1 MKVKHNK
8 KRNTAF
14 LYECLTRQIT
24 SDVLSNVEPSPALAI
39 VKEFFKPTT
48 ILGKELVLY
57 KALTSKKLKNEGKIN
72 YLVDSVLRERKKL
85 KYNEMRRAKYNLVK
99 KITEKYE
106 LKDFFRTRIS
116 NFKDIASVYKLFEI
130 QTNSNPFEETEIR
143 FVVMENLKDKGTP
156 KSEKQSVVEKFEK
169 ESKDLRLLSY
179 KILVDKFNQKY
190 SNLNESQRDLLKT
203 YINNISNTSTLKE
216 FMANEITTLK
226 DKISKIH
233 PKIDDKVVSIKLK
246 ECLNVLKKLNKGN
259 VVNEEQLITM
269 MRFYSLLD
277 EINEAVDKS

>member
-1 MKVKHNK
+1 MIKHNK
-8 KRNTAF
+8 VKNTAF

-57 KALTSKKLKNEGKIN
+57 KALTSKKLKNENKIN
-72 YLVDSVLRERKKL
+72 YLVDSVLRERTKL
-85 KYNEMRRAKYNLVK
+85 NYSELRRGKYNLIK
-99 KITEKYE
+99 KITEHYE

-143 FVVMENLKDKGTP
+143 FVVMENLKDKDTP

-277 EINEAVDKS
+277 EIKEAVDKS

>member
-1 MKVKHNK
+1 MIKHNK
-8 KRNTAF
+8 IKNTGF

-24 SDVLSNVEPSPALAI
+24 SDVLSNIEPSPALKI

-48 ILGKELVLY
+48 ILGKELLLY
-57 KALTSKKLKNEGKIN
+57 KALTTKKLKTETKIN
-72 YLVDSVLRERKKL
+72 YLLDSVLRERAKL
-85 KYNEMRRAKYNLVK
+85 NFSELRRAKYNLVK
-99 KITEKYE
+99 TIVEKYD
-106 LKDFFRTRIS
+106 LKDFFRTRIG
-116 NFKDIASVYKLFEI
+116 NYKDLASVYKLFET
-130 QTNSNPFEETEIR
+130 QHNSNPFEETEIR
-143 FVVMENLKDKGTP
+143 FVVAENLKDVNTP
-156 KSEKQSVVEKFEK
+156 TKQKQSVIEKYAK

-190 SNLNESQRDLLKT
+190 SNLNESQRDLLQA
-203 YINNISNTSTLKE
+203 YINNISNTSTLKD
-216 FMANEITTLK
+216 FMAEEISKLKNEIL
-226 DKISKIH
+226 KIH

-277 EINEAVDKS
+277 EINAAVNKS

>member
-1 MKVKHNK
+1 MIKHNK
-8 KRNTAF
+8 IKNTAF

-24 SDVLSNVEPSPALAI
+24 SDVLSNNDPSPALAI

-72 YLVDSVLRERKKL
+72 YLVDSVLRERAKL
-85 KYNEMRRAKYNLVK
+85 NYSEMRRAKYNLVK
-99 KITEKYE
+99 KITEKYD

-116 NFKDIASVYKLFEI
+116 NYRDIASVYKLFEI
-130 QTNSNPFEETEIR
+130 QHNSNPFEETEIR
-143 FVVMENLKDKGTP
+143 FVVMENLKEKDAP
-156 KSEKQSVVEKFEK
+156 KSNKQSVVEKFQK

-190 SNLNESQRDLLKT
+190 SNLNESQRDLLKA
-203 YINNISNTSTLKE
+203 YINNISNTSTLKD
-216 FMANEITTLK
+216 FMAEEISKLKNEIL
-226 DKISKIH
+226 KIH

-277 EINEAVDKS
+277 EINAAVNKS

>member
-1 MKVKHNK
+1 MIKHNK
-8 KRNTAF
+8 VKNTAF

-24 SDVLSNVEPSPALAI
+24 SDVLSNVDPSPALAI

-116 NFKDIASVYKLFEI
+116 NYKDIASVYKLFEI
-130 QTNSNPFEETEIR
+130 QQNSNPFEETEIR
-143 FVVMENLKDKGTP
+143 FVVMESLKEKDVP
-156 KSEKQSVVEKFEK
+156 KSNKQSVVEKFQK

-190 SNLNESQRDLLKT
+190 SNLNESQRDLLKA
-203 YINNISNTSTLKE
+203 YINNISNTSTLKD
-216 FMANEITTLK
+216 FMGEEISKLKNEIL
-226 DKISKIH
+226 KIH

-259 VVNEEQLITM
+259 IVNEEQLITM

-277 EINEAVDKS
+277 EINAAVNKS

>member
-1 MKVKHNK
+1 MIKHNK
-8 KRNTAF
+8 VKNTAF

-57 KALTSKKLKNEGKIN
+57 KALTSKKLKNENKIN
-72 YLVDSVLRERKKL
+72 YLVDSVLRERVKL
-85 KYNEMRRAKYNLVK
+85 NFSELRRAKYNLIK

-106 LKDFFRTRIS
+106 LKDFLRTRIT
-116 NFKDIASVYKLFEI
+116 NYIDIASVYKLFEI
-130 QTNSNPFEETEIR
+130 QHNSNPFEETEIR
-143 FVVMENLKDKGTP
+143 FVVMENLKDTDSP
-156 KSEKQSVVEKFEK
+156 KSKKQSVIEKFAQ

-179 KILVDKFNQKY
+179 KILVDKFNSKY

-203 YINNISNTSTLKE
+203 YINNISNTSTLKD
-216 FMANEITTLK
+216 FMAEEITKLKNEIL
-226 DKISKIH
+226 KIH

-259 VVNEEQLITM
+259 IVSEEQLITM

-277 EINEAVDKS
+277 EINEVVNNS

>member
-1 MKVKHNK
+1 MIKHNK
-8 KRNTAF
+8 IKNTAF

-24 SDVLSNVEPSPALAI
+24 SDVLSNNDPSPALAI

-72 YLVDSVLRERKKL
+72 YLVDSVLRERAKL
-85 KYNEMRRAKYNLVK
+85 NYSEMRRAKYNLVK
-99 KITEKYE
+99 KITEKYD

-116 NFKDIASVYKLFEI
+116 NYRDIASVYKLFEI
-130 QTNSNPFEETEIR
+130 QHNSNPFEETEIR
-143 FVVMENLKDKGTP
+143 FVVMENLKEKDAP
-156 KSEKQSVVEKFEK
+156 KSNKQSVVEKFQK

-190 SNLNESQRDLLKT
+190 SNLNESQRGLLQA
-203 YINNISNTSTLKE
+203 YINNISNTSTLKD
-216 FMANEITTLK
+216 FMAEEIKKLKNEIL
-226 DKISKIH
+226 KIH

-259 VVNEEQLITM
+259 VVNEEQLVTM

-277 EINEAVDKS
+277 EINEAVNKS

>member
-1 MKVKHNK
+1 MIKHNK
-8 KRNTAF
+8 VKNTAF

-57 KALTSKKLKNEGKIN
+57 KALTSKKLKNENKIN
-72 YLVDSVLRERKKL
+72 YLVDSVLRERTKL
-85 KYNEMRRAKYNLVK
+85 NYSDLRRGKYNLIK
-99 KITEKYE
+99 KITEHYE

-179 KILVDKFNQKY
+179 KILVDKFNSKY

-216 FMANEITTLK
+216 FMATEITTLK
-226 DKISKIH
+226 DKILKIH

>member
-1 MKVKHNK
+1 MIKHNK
-8 KRNTAF
+8 VKNTAF

-24 SDVLSNVEPSPALAI
+24 SDVLSNIDPSPALGI

-72 YLVDSVLRERKKL
+72 YLVDSVLRERNKL
-85 KYNEMRRAKYNLVK
+85 NYNEMRRAKYNLVK

-116 NFKDIASVYKLFEI
+116 NYKDLASVYKLFEI
-130 QTNSNPFEETEIR
+130 QQNSNPFEETEIR
-143 FVVMENLKDKGTP
+143 FVVMENLKETDSP
-156 KSEKQSVVEKFEK
+156 KTKQQSVVEKFQK

-190 SNLNESQRDLLKT
+190 SNLNESQRDLLKN
-203 YINNISNTSTLKE
+203 YINNISNTSTLKDFISQE
-216 FMANEITTLK
+216 TDKIKNEILQ
-226 DKISKIH
+226 IH

-246 ECLNVLKKLNKGN
+246 ECLNVLKKINKGN
-259 VVNEEQLITM
+259 IVNEEQLITM
-269 MRFYSLLD
+269 MRFYSLMD
-277 EINEAVDKS
+277 EINEAVDNS

>member
-1 MKVKHNK
+1 MIKHNK
-8 KRNTAF
+8 VKNTAF

-85 KYNEMRRAKYNLVK
+85 NYSEMRRAKYNLVK

-116 NFKDIASVYKLFEI
+116 NYKDIASVYKLFEI
-130 QTNSNPFEETEIR
+130 QQNSNPFEETEIR
-143 FVVMENLKDKGTP
+143 FVVMESLKEKDVP
-156 KSEKQSVVEKFEK
+156 KSNKQSVVEKFQK

-216 FMANEITTLK
+216 FMATEINTLK

-259 VVNEEQLITM
+259 VVSEEQLITM

-277 EINEAVDKS
+277 EVNEAVDKS

>member
-1 MKVKHNK
+1 MIKHNK
-8 KRNTAF
+8 IKNTGF

-24 SDVLSNVEPSPALAI
+24 SDVLSNIEPSPALKI

-48 ILGKELVLY
+48 ILGKELLLY
-57 KALTSKKLKNEGKIN
+57 KALTTKKLKTETKIN
-72 YLVDSVLRERKKL
+72 YLLDSVLRERAKL
-85 KYNEMRRAKYNLVK
+85 NFSELRRAKYNLVK
-99 KITEKYE
+99 TIVEKYD
-106 LKDFFRTRIS
+106 LKDFFRTRIG
-116 NFKDIASVYKLFEI
+116 NYKDLASVYKLFET
-130 QTNSNPFEETEIR
+130 QHNSNPFEETEIR
-143 FVVMENLKDKGTP
+143 FVVAENLKDVNTP
-156 KSEKQSVVEKFEK
+156 TKQKQSVIEKYAK

-190 SNLNESQRDLLKT
+190 SNLNESQRDLLQA

-216 FMANEITTLK
+216 FMSDEIKTLK
-226 DKISKIH
+226 EKISKIH

-277 EINEAVDKS
+277 EINAAVDKS

>member
-1 MKVKHNK
+1 MIKHNK
-8 KRNTAF
+8 IKNTAF

-24 SDVLSNVEPSPALAI
+24 SDVLSNNDPSPALAI

-72 YLVDSVLRERKKL
+72 YLVDSVLRERAKL
-85 KYNEMRRAKYNLVK
+85 NYSEMRRAKYNLVK

-116 NFKDIASVYKLFEI
+116 NYKDIASVYKLFEI
-130 QTNSNPFEETEIR
+130 QQNSNPFEETEIR
-143 FVVMENLKDKGTP
+143 FVVMENLKEKGAP
-156 KSEKQSVVEKFEK
+156 KSNKQSVVEKFAQ

-190 SNLNESQRDLLKT
+190 SNLNESQRDLLQA
-203 YINNISNTSTLKE
+203 YINNISNTSTLKD
-216 FMANEITTLK
+216 FMAEEISKLKNEIL
-226 DKISKIH
+226 KIH

-259 VVNEEQLITM
+259 VVNEEQLVTM

-277 EINEAVDKS
+277 EINAAVNKS